1 MTKIELRKR
10 KVVQD
15 DVEGEDNKHSMAGL
29 DAESTSMS
37 MSSGDR
43 LVGEEQ
49 FKRREDTQQC
59 GHNIVY
65 AHM

>member
-15 DVEGEDNKHSMAGL
+15 DVAGEDNKHSMAGL
-29 DAESTSMS
+29 DAESTSVS
-37 MSSGDR
+37 TSFGDR
-43 LVGEEQ
+43 SMVEERL
-49 FKRREDTQQC
+49 KTRENSQQC
-59 GHNIVY
+59 GHNVVY